1 LLGGSEA
8 AYWVR
13 QFGEQNLVPA
23 AAIQGVF
30 NPTYLI
36 QAQETP
42 VVIFWAH
49 RLGDL
54 HKFVQ
59 ATKRRM

>member
-1 LLGGSEA
+1 M
-8 AYWVR
+8 R